1 MHHGKGHAKPGL
13 SIKTESHAH
22 LAPSNQLFFLSP
34 AKEAVEKYPGAVVQF
49 PPAATAPLQHIYTAC
64 LLLDKIPSLLC
75 YLGVPFQFFEQD
87 VRNLVTELEGWL
99 SS

>member
-1 MHHGKGHAKPGL
+1 MGKDMLSQAYQSRQKVIHTLPLATNSSSWVLKRKQLRSTLGL
-13 SIKTESHAH
+13 WCNFPQQPLLPCSI
-22 LAPSNQLFFLSP
+22 
-34 AKEAVEKYPGAVVQF
+34 
-49 PPAATAPLQHIYTAC
+49 IYTAC

-87 VRNLVTELEGWL
+87 VRNLVMELEGWL